1 MYLERS
7 MNRKQVR
14 VVIIVAFNISLI
26 ETGISE
32 QDMI

>member
-1 MYLERS
+1 
-7 MNRKQVR
+7 MNRKHVG

-26 ETGISE
+26 ETGVSE